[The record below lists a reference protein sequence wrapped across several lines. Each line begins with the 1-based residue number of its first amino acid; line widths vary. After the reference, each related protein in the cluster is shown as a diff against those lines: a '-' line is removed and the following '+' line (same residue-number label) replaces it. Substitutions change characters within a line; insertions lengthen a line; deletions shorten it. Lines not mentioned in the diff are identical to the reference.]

1 MVDSK
6 ENYKFYLGVAGLT
19 RSLMIN
25 FLHTFPNVMLWCK
38 MMKMKVVN
46 VNPGDSSDR

>member
-6 ENYKFYLGVAGLT
+6 ENYKFYLGVTGLT

-25 FLHTFPNVMLWCK
+25 VLHTFPCDALVQDDENEGGKREAW
-38 MMKMKVVN
+38 
-46 VNPGDSSDR
+46 